1 MTRFLFV
8 SKEGAIPDLALTVK
22 NEGHQVRMSILDHAE
37 QEVGNGFVDKVEDWR
52 SHIDWPDIIVFD
64 YAEFGPDIQQLRRR
78 GKCVVGGTE
87 YTDRLE
93 MDREFAQNEM
103 KEAGLDT
110 LPRRTFDSFDD
121 AVTFLRNHPQR
132 VVIKPS
138 GSAQS
143 EKVLTFIG
151 QDESGRDVIDL
162 LGKLKKGW
170 ANKISSFQLQQHVT
184 GVEVAVGGFFNGK
197 KFLLPAC
204 VNFEH
209 KRMFTGEIGPTTGE
223 MGTLCFWDSKSRLV
237 KEGLLAMESKLADA
251 GYRGYF
257 DINFIATADRLRPL
271 EVTPR
276 FGYPTI
282 NVQIEGVPS
291 SWGRLLAGLACGNDA
306 PLSPKRGFQVG
317 VVVAV
322 PPFPFVDPASFG
334 KYSKDAVVVFKNGD
348 RAGVHPCDV
357 KLVDDDWL
365 LTGTAGYAVVVTGAG
380 ETVEEAC
387 EEAYGRIYNLIIPNM
402 FYRTDIGSRWR
413 RDADL
418 LSSWGYL
425 R

>member
-1 MTRFLFV
+1 
-8 SKEGAIPDLALTVK
+8 
-22 NEGHQVRMSILDHAE
+22 
-37 QEVGNGFVDKVEDWR
+37 
-52 SHIDWPDIIVFD
+52 
-64 YAEFGPDIQQLRRR
+64 
-78 GKCVVGGTE
+78 
-87 YTDRLE
+87 
-93 MDREFAQNEM
+93 M
-103 KEAGLDT
+103 KHAGLDT
-110 LPRRTFDSFDD
+110 LPRWTFDSFDD
-121 AVTFLRNHPQR
+121 AVTFLRKHPQR

-151 QDESGRDVIDL
+151 EDEGGRDVIDL
-162 LGKLKKGW
+162 LGKLRKGW
-170 ANKISSFQLQQHVT
+170 ANKITSFQLQQHVR

-197 KFLLPAC
+197 NFLLPAC

-237 KEGLLAMESKLADA
+237 KEGLLPMESRLAEV

-257 DINFIATADRLRPL
+257 DVNFIATADRLRPL
-271 EVTPR
+271 EITPR

-291 SWGRLLAGLACGNDA
+291 SWGQLLAGLASGNAA
-306 PLSPKRGFQVG
+306 PLLPKRGFQVG

-322 PPFPFVDPASFG
+322 PPFPFVDPESFSR
-334 KYSKDAVVVFKNGD
+334 YSKDAVVVFKDGS

-365 LTGTAGYAVVVTGAG
+365 LTGTAGYAVVVTAAG

-387 EEAYGRIYNLIIPNM
+387 EVAYARIHNLIIPNM
-402 FYRTDIGSRWR
+402 FYRTDIGYRWR

-418 LSSWGYL
+418 LFSWGYL